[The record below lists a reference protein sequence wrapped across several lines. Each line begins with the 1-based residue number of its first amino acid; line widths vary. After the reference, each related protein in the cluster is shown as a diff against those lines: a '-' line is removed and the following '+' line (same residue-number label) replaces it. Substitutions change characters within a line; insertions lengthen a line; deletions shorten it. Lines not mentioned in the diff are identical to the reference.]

1 MPHPAPLRAAALRAA
16 ALAAA
21 LLAAS
26 PALAQPRAAGPLRI
40 VAAENFYG
48 DLAARIA
55 GPDAAVTSILSSPD
69 EDPHLFEA
77 SPAVARDLAGADIAV
92 SNGLDY
98 DPWMAKLLSASPR
111 PARRTI
117 VVADLLARRP
127 GANPHLWYD
136 PAAMPAFA
144 RALAAELSRA
154 DPAHSA
160 GYDARLATVLD
171 SLRPLS
177 ERIAALRT
185 RFAGTPVTATEPVF
199 GDMAEALGLRMRNE
213 RFQRA
218 VMNDTEP
225 AASDVAA
232 FEDDLR
238 HHRVRLLVYN
248 SQATDT
254 AARRLLDIA
263 RESAVPVLGVT
274 ETEPADTPYQAWML
288 SQLDA
293 LDRALSAPPLSAP

>member
-1 MPHPAPLRAAALRAA
+1 MPHPAQRAA

-21 LLAAS
+21 LLATA
-26 PALAQPRAAGPLRI
+26 PALAQTRPAAPVRI

-55 GPDAAVTSILSSPD
+55 GPDAAVTSILSRAD

-77 SPAVARDLAGADIAV
+77 SPAVARDLASADIAV
-92 SNGLDY
+92 ANGLDY
-98 DPWMAKLLSASPR
+98 DPWMAKLLAASPR

-117 VVADLLARRP
+117 VVADLLARHP
-127 GANPHLWYD
+127 GDNPHLWYD
-136 PAAMPAFA
+136 PAVMPAFA
-144 RALAAELSRA
+144 RALAADLSRL
-154 DPAHSA
+154 DPAHA
-160 GYDARLATVLD
+160 AEYDARLAQVLD

-185 RFAGTPVTATEPVF
+185 RLAGTPVTATEPVF
-199 GDMAEALGLRMRNE
+199 GDMADALGLRMRNA
-213 RFQRA
+213 RFQLA

-238 HHRVRLLVYN
+238 QHRVRLLIYN

-263 RESAVPVLGVT
+263 HAAGIPVLGVT
-274 ETEPADTPYQAWML
+274 ETEPADTPYPRWML
-288 SQLDA
+288 AQLDA
-293 LDRALSAPPLSAP
+293 LDHALSTPAPSP

>member
-1 MPHPAPLRAAALRAA
+1 MPHPALRAA
-16 ALAAA
+16 ALAAT

-26 PALAQPRAAGPLRI
+26 PAPAQTRAPIRI

-48 DLAARIA
+48 DIAARIA
-55 GPDAAVTSILSSPD
+55 GPAATVSSILSRAD

-77 SPAVARDLAGADIAV
+77 SPAVARDLASADIAV
-92 SNGLDY
+92 ANGLDY
-98 DPWMAKLLSASPR
+98 DPWMAKLLAASPR

-127 GANPHLWYD
+127 GDNPHLWYD

-144 RALAAELSRA
+144 SALAADLSRA
-154 DPAHSA
+154 DPAHA
-160 GYDARLATVLD
+160 AEYDARLARVLD

-177 ERIAALRT
+177 ARIATLRA
-185 RFAGTPVTATEPVF
+185 RLAGTPVTATEPVF
-199 GDMAEALGLRMRNE
+199 GDMATALGLKMRNA
-213 RFQRA
+213 RFQLA

-238 HHRVRLLVYN
+238 QHRVRLLVYT

-263 RESAVPVLGVT
+263 RASGVPVLGVT
-274 ETEPADTPYQAWML
+274 ETEPADTPYETWML
-288 SQLDA
+288 AQLDA
-293 LDRALSAPPLSAP
+293 LDRALPPP